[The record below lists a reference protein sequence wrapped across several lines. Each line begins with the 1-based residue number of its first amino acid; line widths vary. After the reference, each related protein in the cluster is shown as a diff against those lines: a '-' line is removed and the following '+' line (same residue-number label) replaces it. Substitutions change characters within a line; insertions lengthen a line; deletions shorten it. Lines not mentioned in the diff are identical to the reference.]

1 MIRTNTKERL
11 LEAALT
17 LFSEKGYD
25 GTSVDEIAESIGI
38 KGPIIYK
45 YFKGKEALL
54 AEIVAISDEAYE
66 KGMENGLRGAD
77 RIKSGADLKA
87 VALQSIT
94 MTMDNEIARKVRK
107 LFTIEQFRSP
117 IFADRATR
125 NQVINLQSVFAKV
138 FRKMMADGIMKEGNA
153 EIYALEFT
161 APVTLM
167 LQMCDR
173 EPHKKDEAMKTIE
186 GHMDTFINRY
196 FIA

>member
-94 MTMDNEIARKVRK
+94 MTMDNEIAGKVRK

-173 EPHKKDEAMKTIE
+173 EPEKREEILKTISE
-186 GHMDTFINRY
+186 HMDVFIEKY
-196 FIA
+196 C

>member
-66 KGMENGLRGAD
+66 KGMENGLRGSD
-77 RIKSGADLKA
+77 QIKSGADLKE
-87 VALQSIT
+87 VAMQSIT
-94 MTMDNEIARKVRK
+94 MTMNNEIARKVRK

-125 NQVINLQSVFAKV
+125 NQVTNLQSVFAKV
-138 FRKMMADGIMKEGNA
+138 FRKMMKDGIMKEGNA

-173 EPHKKDEAMKTIE
+173 EPEKREEILKTISE
-186 GHMDTFINRY
+186 HMDVFIEKY
-196 FIA
+196 C

>member
-173 EPHKKDEAMKTIE
+173 EPEKREEILKTISE
-186 GHMDTFINRY
+186 HMDVFIEKY
-196 FIA
+196 C

>member
-87 VALQSIT
+87 VAIQSIT

-173 EPHKKDEAMKTIE
+173 EPEKREEILKTISE
-186 GHMDTFINRY
+186 HMDVFIEKY
-196 FIA
+196 C

>member
-173 EPHKKDEAMKTIE
+173 EPHKKDEALKTIE
-186 GHMDTFINRY
+186 CHMDTFINRY

>member
-138 FRKMMADGIMKEGNA
+138 FRKMMADGIMKEFLKPYPN
-153 EIYALEFT
+153 IWMCLSRST
-161 APVTLM
+161 VKKTLFM
-167 LQMCDR
+167 V
-173 EPHKKDEAMKTIE
+173 
-186 GHMDTFINRY
+186 Y
-196 FIA
+196 